1 MGKRDMARS
10 APRID
15 QYRAALGRQ
24 EFKGR
29 NKKATQAMKE
39 QSQIKEAVQEETV
52 SNIVYIVSILLGTLI
67 ALYALLWYSMQDFV

>member
-1 MGKRDMARS
+1 MGKRDSTRS

-29 NKKATQAMKE
+29 SKKTTQAMKE
-39 QSQIKEAVQEETV
+39 QSQIKESTKNEAV
-52 SNIVYIVSILLGTLI
+52 SNVIYVATLLLGTLVL
-67 ALYALLWYSMQDFV
+67 LYALLWYALQEE

>member
-1 MGKRDMARS
+1 MGKKDNTRA

-29 NKKATQAMKE
+29 NKKVTQAMKE
-39 QSQIKEAVQEETV
+39 KSQIKESTQGEALSSVL
-52 SNIVYIVSILLGTLI
+52 NIVAILVATLLGLYV
-67 ALYALLWYSMQDFV
+67 LVWYALQDST